1 MMEGTR
7 GHAAALEVLDLE
19 VRFASRRL
27 FGSGGEVRAVDGV
40 SFHVDP
46 GEVFCIAG
54 ESGCGKTTLGRAL
67 LGLVKPHSGKVS
79 ISGLDPARLRGEELR
94 KFRRQVQVVFQ
105 DPMGS
110 LNPRQSVYEAVA
122 EGVRIHGLQGDEKE
136 IVARALARAGLRP
149 PERFFLNY
157 PHELSGGQRQ
167 RVVIAAA
174 IVLEPQVLVGDEPV
188 SMLDASVR
196 GEILKLLVELKDEIG
211 MTLVLITHDLAFAW
225 ALADRVAI
233 MYLGKIVE
241 LGPAQ
246 TVLTE
251 PLHPYTKSLLA
262 VAPEVGRRRT
272 HEVLTGEPPD
282 PAHIP
287 PGCRFHPR
295 CPVLRSGEAGS
306 QEPRCLGEIPALEE
320 LVPGHQAACHV
331 AAAGI
336 VRARGPQTP
345 CLRPAAPDDGR
356 EQNPGRT

>member
-1 MMEGTR
+1 MTEGTL
-7 GHAAALEVLDLE
+7 GHAAGLEVRDLK

-27 FGSGGEVRAVDGV
+27 FGGTGGEVRAVDGV
-40 SFHVDP
+40 SFDVDP

-67 LGLVKPHSGKVS
+67 LGLLRRRSGEIS
-79 ISGLDPARLRGEELR
+79 ISGLDPERLRGEELR
-94 KFRRQVQVVFQ
+94 RFRRQVQVVFQ

-122 EGVRIHGLQGDEKE
+122 EGVRIHGLRGDEKE
-136 IVARALARAGLRP
+136 IVAQALARAGLRP
-149 PERFFLNY
+149 PERFFLSY

-174 IVLEPQVLVGDEPV
+174 IALEPRVLVADEPV

-196 GEILKLLVELKDEIG
+196 GEILDLLVRLKDEVG

-225 ALADRVAI
+225 ALADRVAV

-246 TVLTE
+246 TVLTQ

-262 VAPEVGRRRT
+262 VTPEVGRRRT

-306 QEPRCLGEIPALEE
+306 QEPRCLGEIPALAEP
-320 LVPGHQAACHV
+320 VPDHRAACHV
-331 AAAGI
+331 AAAGLT
-336 VRARGPQTP
+336 G
-345 CLRPAAPDDGR
+345 GS
-356 EQNPGRT
+356 

>member
-1 MMEGTR
+1 LIGVRE
-7 GHAAALEVLDLE
+7 HAGALEVRDLE
-19 VRFASRRL
+19 VRFSSPRL
-27 FGSGGEVRAVDGV
+27 FGRSEGEVRAVDGV
-40 SFHVDP
+40 SFHVEP

-67 LGLVKPHSGKVS
+67 LGLVRPHSGSVS

-122 EGVRIHGLQGDEKE
+122 EGVRIHGFEGDERE

-149 PERFFLNY
+149 PERFFLDY

-174 IVLEPQVLVGDEPV
+174 IALEPRVLVGDEPV

-225 ALADRVAI
+225 AIADRVAI

-241 LGPAQ
+241 VGPVRE
-246 TVLTE
+246 VLTD

-262 VAPEVGRRRT
+262 VTPEVGRRRT
-272 HEVLTGEPPD
+272 HEALSGEPPD

-295 CPVLRSGEAGS
+295 CPVLRSGEAGAE
-306 QEPRCLGEIPALEE
+306 EPRCLGDVPALED
-320 LVPGHQAACHV
+320 LAPDHRVACHV
-331 AAAGI
+331 ASRSAGK
-336 VRARGPQTP
+336 
-345 CLRPAAPDDGR
+345 
-356 EQNPGRT
+356 

>member
-1 MMEGTR
+1 VIGAREHAGTLSAR
-7 GHAAALEVLDLE
+7 DLE
-19 VRFASRRL
+19 VRFASPRL
-27 FGSGGEVRAVDGV
+27 FGRSGGEVRAVDGV
-40 SFHVDP
+40 SFEVEP

-67 LGLVKPHSGKVS
+67 LGLVRPSAGSAS
-79 ISGLDPARLRGEELR
+79 ISGLDPAGLRGEELR
-94 KFRRQVQVVFQ
+94 KFRRQAQVVFQ

-122 EGVRIHGLQGDEKE
+122 EGVRIHGLEGDEGE

-149 PERFFLNY
+149 PERFFLDY

-167 RVVIAAA
+167 RVVIASA
-174 IVLEPQVLVGDEPV
+174 IALEPRVLIGDEPV

-225 ALADRVAI
+225 AIADRVAI

-241 LGPAQ
+241 LGPTQ
-246 TVLTE
+246 TVLTD
-251 PLHPYTKSLLA
+251 PLHPYTRSLLA
-262 VAPEVGRRRT
+262 VTPEVGSRNV

-295 CPVLRSGEAGS
+295 CPVLQSGEAGP
-306 QEPRCLGEIPALEE
+306 QESHCLKVVPALEE
-320 LVPGHQAACHV
+320 LASDHRAACHV
-331 AAAGI
+331 AAAEIRSPKNLGET
-336 VRARGPQTP
+336 V
-345 CLRPAAPDDGR
+345 
-356 EQNPGRT
+356 

>member
-1 MMEGTR
+1 MKEGTP
-7 GHAAALEVLDLE
+7 GHAAELEVRDLE
-19 VRFASRRL
+19 VRFAFRRL
-27 FGSGGEVRAVDGV
+27 FGDSGGEVRAVDGV
-40 SFHVDP
+40 SFDVEP

-67 LGLVKPHSGKVS
+67 LGLVRPHSGNIS
-79 ISGLDPARLRGEELR
+79 ISGLDPARLKGEELR
-94 KFRRQVQVVFQ
+94 TFRRQVQVVFQ

-122 EGVRIHGLQGDEKE
+122 EGVRIHGLPGDEKE

-149 PERFFLNY
+149 PERFFLSY

-174 IVLEPQVLVGDEPV
+174 IALEPRVLIADEPV

-196 GEILKLLVELKDEIG
+196 GEILDLLVRLKDEVG

-246 TVLTE
+246 KVLTE

-262 VAPEVGRRRT
+262 VTPEVGRRRT
-272 HEVLTGEPPD
+272 HKVLTGEPPD
-282 PAHIP
+282 PVLIP

-306 QEPRCLGEIPALEE
+306 QEPRCLGEVPVLEE
-320 LVPGHQAACHV
+320 TVPGHRAACHV
-331 AAAGI
+331 AGESRI
-336 VRARGPQTP
+336 LTTR
-345 CLRPAAPDDGR
+345 RP
-356 EQNPGRT
+356 

>member
-1 MMEGTR
+1 MIGAR
-7 GHAAALEVLDLE
+7 GHPGSLQVRDLE
-19 VRFASRRL
+19 VRFSPPRL
-27 FGSGGEVRAVDGV
+27 LGRSGGEVRAVDGV
-40 SFHVDP
+40 SFDVEP

-67 LGLVKPHSGKVS
+67 LGLVRPHAGSVS
-79 ISGLDPARLRGEELR
+79 ISGLDPARLKGEELR
-94 KFRRQVQVVFQ
+94 RFRRQAQVVFQ

-122 EGVRIHGLQGDEKE
+122 EGVRIHGLEGNEKE
-136 IVARALARAGLRP
+136 IVARALSRAGLRP
-149 PERFFLNY
+149 PERFFLDY

-174 IVLEPQVLVGDEPV
+174 VALEPRVLVGDEPV

-225 ALADRVAI
+225 AIADTVAI

-241 LGPAQ
+241 VGPVQ
-246 TVLTE
+246 KVLTD

-262 VAPEVGRRRT
+262 VTPEVGRRRA
-272 HEVLTGEPPD
+272 HEVLSGEPPD

-295 CPVLRSGEAGS
+295 CPVLRSGEAGEK
-306 QEPRCLGEIPALEE
+306 EPRCLGEEPALQK
-320 LVPGHQAACHV
+320 LAPDHRVACHV
-331 AAAGI
+331 AA
-336 VRARGPQTP
+336 RG
-345 CLRPAAPDDGR
+345 A
-356 EQNPGRT
+356 EK

>member
-1 MMEGTR
+1 MTEGTR
-7 GHAAALEVLDLE
+7 GHAAGLVVRDLE

-27 FGSGGEVRAVDGV
+27 FGGSGGEVRAVDGV
-40 SFHVDP
+40 SFDVDP

-67 LGLVKPHSGKVS
+67 LGLLRRHSGEIS
-79 ISGLDPARLRGEELR
+79 ISGLDPERLRGEELR
-94 KFRRQVQVVFQ
+94 RFRRQVQVVFQ

-122 EGVRIHGLQGDEKE
+122 EGVRIHGLRGDEKE
-136 IVARALARAGLRP
+136 IVAQALARAGLRP
-149 PERFFLNY
+149 PERFFLSY

-174 IVLEPQVLVGDEPV
+174 IALEPRVLVADEPV

-196 GEILKLLVELKDEIG
+196 GEILDLLVRLKDEVG

-225 ALADRVAI
+225 ALADRVAV

-246 TVLTE
+246 TVLTQ

-262 VAPEVGRRRT
+262 VTPEVGRRRT

-306 QEPRCLGEIPALEE
+306 QEPRCLGEIPALAEP
-320 LVPGHQAACHV
+320 VPDHRAACHV
-331 AAAGI
+331 AAAGLT
-336 VRARGPQTP
+336 G
-345 CLRPAAPDDGR
+345 GS
-356 EQNPGRT
+356 

>member
-1 MMEGTR
+1 MAEGTR
-7 GHAAALEVLDLE
+7 GNAAGLEVRDLQ

-27 FGSGGEVRAVDGV
+27 FGGSEGEVRAVDGV
-40 SFHVDP
+40 SFDVDP

-67 LGLVKPHSGKVS
+67 LGLIKPYSGKVS
-79 ISGLDPARLRGEELR
+79 ISGLDPARLRGQEL
-94 KFRRQVQVVFQ
+94 KTFRRQVQVVFQ

-110 LNPRQSVYEAVA
+110 LNPRQSIYEAVA

-136 IVARALARAGLRP
+136 LVAQALALAGLRP
-149 PERFFLNY
+149 PERFFLSY

-174 IVLEPQVLVGDEPV
+174 IALEPRVLVADEPV

-196 GEILKLLVELKDEIG
+196 GEILELLVRLKDEVG

-246 TVLTE
+246 RVLTE
-251 PLHPYTKSLLA
+251 PLHPYTKSLLT
-262 VAPEVGRRRT
+262 VTPEVGRRRT
-272 HEVLTGEPPD
+272 HKVLTGEPPD

-287 PGCRFHPR
+287 R
-295 CPVLRSGEAGS
+295 
-306 QEPRCLGEIPALEE
+306 
-320 LVPGHQAACHV
+320 
-331 AAAGI
+331 AAASTPV
-336 VRARGPQTP
+336 VRCCAREKQAPKN
-345 CLRPAAPDDGR
+345 PAAWERSRLSKSLHPAI
-356 EQNPGRT
+356 EQPATWPRPEPARAVSRNLDC

>member
-1 MMEGTR
+1 MTEGTQ
-7 GHAAALEVLDLE
+7 GHAAGLEVRDLE

-27 FGSGGEVRAVDGV
+27 FCGSGGEVRAVDGV

-67 LGLVKPHSGKVS
+67 LGLVKVHSGKVW
-79 ISGLDPARLRGEELR
+79 ISGLDPAQLSGEELR
-94 KFRRQVQVVFQ
+94 KFRRRVQVVFQ

-122 EGVRIHGLQGDEKE
+122 EGVRIHRLQGDERE

-174 IVLEPQVLVGDEPV
+174 IALEPQVLVGDEPV

-196 GEILKLLVELKDEIG
+196 GEILKLLIELKDEIG

-251 PLHPYTKSLLA
+251 PLHPYTQSLLA
-262 VAPEVGRRRT
+262 VSPEVGRRRT
-272 HEVLTGEPPD
+272 HEVLSGEPPD
-282 PAHIP
+282 PSHIP
-287 PGCRFHPR
+287 TGCRFHPR

-306 QEPRCLGEIPALEE
+306 QEPRCLGEVPVLEE
-320 LVPGHQAACHV
+320 PVPGHSAACHV
-331 AAAGI
+331 AAA
-336 VRARGPQTP
+336 RGDRTP
-345 CLRPAAPDDGR
+345 
-356 EQNPGRT
+356 

>member
-1 MMEGTR
+1 MAEGTR
-7 GHAAALEVLDLE
+7 GHAAALEVRDLE

-27 FGSGGEVRAVDGV
+27 FGGSGGEVLAVDGV

-79 ISGLDPARLRGEELR
+79 ISGLDPARLRGEGLR

-174 IVLEPQVLVGDEPV
+174 IALEPQVLVGDEPV

-246 TVLTE
+246 TVLSE

-262 VAPEVGRRRT
+262 VTPEVGRRRT

-282 PAHIP
+282 PAHMP

-306 QEPRCLGEIPALEE
+306 QEPRCLGEVPALEE
-320 LVPGHQAACHV
+320 PVPGHRAACHV
-331 AAAGI
+331 AAARG
-336 VRARGPQTP
+336 VRT
-345 CLRPAAPDDGR
+345 L
-356 EQNPGRT
+356 

>member
-1 MMEGTR
+1 MKRTEDAR
-7 GHAAALEVLDLE
+7 VHAAALEVRDLE
-19 VRFASRRL
+19 VRFSSRRL
-27 FGSGGEVRAVDGV
+27 FGGSKGEVRAVDGV
-40 SFHVDP
+40 SFHVEP

-67 LGLVKPHSGKVS
+67 LGLVKPSSGTVS
-79 ISGLDPARLRGEELR
+79 ISGLDPARLTGEELR
-94 KFRRQVQVVFQ
+94 KFRRRVQAVFQ

-122 EGVRIHGLQGDEKE
+122 EGVRIHELEGDETQ
-136 IVARALARAGLRP
+136 IVARALSRAGLRP

-174 IVLEPQVLVGDEPV
+174 IALEPQVLIGDEPV

-196 GEILKLLVELKDEIG
+196 GEILKLLVQLKDEIG

-241 LGPAQ
+241 QGPTEA
-246 TVLTE
+246 VLTK
-251 PLHPYTKSLLA
+251 PLHPYTRSLLT
-262 VAPEVGRRRT
+262 VTPEVGRRHT
-272 HEVLTGEPPD
+272 QQVLTGEPPD
-282 PAHIP
+282 PRNIP

-295 CPVLRSGEAGS
+295 CPVLKTGEAGTH
-306 QEPRCLGEIPALEE
+306 EPYCRADIPPLGELAPNHL
-320 LVPGHQAACHV
+320 AACHV
-331 AAAGI
+331 AAAGDLPPPNLKPT
-336 VRARGPQTP
+336 RN
-345 CLRPAAPDDGR
+345 LMPDA
-356 EQNPGRT
+356 

>member
-1 MMEGTR
+1 MTEGTR
-7 GHAAALEVLDLE
+7 VHAAWLEVQDLE

-27 FGSGGEVRAVDGV
+27 FGGSGGEARAVDGV
-40 SFHVDP
+40 SFDVDP

-67 LGLVKPHSGKVS
+67 LGLVKPDSGKVS
-79 ISGLDPARLRGEELR
+79 ISGLDPSRLKGEELR
-94 KFRRQVQVVFQ
+94 TFRRQVQVVFQ

-136 IVARALARAGLRP
+136 IVTRALARAGLRP
-149 PERFFLNY
+149 PERFFLSY

-174 IVLEPQVLVGDEPV
+174 IALEPRVACRRRACLHARRSDGADPRPPRPTQG
-188 SMLDASVR
+188 R
-196 GEILKLLVELKDEIG
+196 GRDDPG
-211 MTLVLITHDLAFAW
+211 PHHPRPRFAW

-262 VAPEVGRRRT
+262 VTPEVGRRRI

-295 CPVLRSGEAGS
+295 CPVLRSGEAGP
-306 QEPRCLGEIPALEE
+306 QEPRCLGEVPALEE
-320 LVPGHQAACHV
+320 TVPGHRAACHV
-331 AAAGI
+331 AG
-336 VRARGPQTP
+336 G
-345 CLRPAAPDDGR
+345 
-356 EQNPGRT
+356 

>member
-1 MMEGTR
+1 MTEGTL
-7 GHAAALEVLDLE
+7 GHAAGLEVRDLK

-27 FGSGGEVRAVDGV
+27 FGGTGGEVRAVDGV
-40 SFHVDP
+40 SFDVDP

-67 LGLVKPHSGKVS
+67 LGLLRRHSGEIS
-79 ISGLDPARLRGEELR
+79 ISGLDPERLRGEELR
-94 KFRRQVQVVFQ
+94 RFRRQVQVVFQ

-122 EGVRIHGLQGDEKE
+122 EGVRIHGLRGDEKE
-136 IVARALARAGLRP
+136 IVAQALARAGLRP
-149 PERFFLNY
+149 PERFFLSY

-174 IVLEPQVLVGDEPV
+174 IALEPRVLVADEPV

-196 GEILKLLVELKDEIG
+196 GEILDLLVRLKDEVG

-225 ALADRVAI
+225 ALADRVAV

-246 TVLTE
+246 TVLTQ

-262 VAPEVGRRRT
+262 VTPEVGRRRT

-306 QEPRCLGEIPALEE
+306 QEPRCLGEIPALAEP
-320 LVPGHQAACHV
+320 VPDHRAACHV
-331 AAAGI
+331 AAAGLT
-336 VRARGPQTP
+336 G
-345 CLRPAAPDDGR
+345 GS
-356 EQNPGRT
+356 

>member
-1 MMEGTR
+1 MAEGTR
-7 GHAAALEVLDLE
+7 GRAAGLEVRDLQ

-27 FGSGGEVRAVDGV
+27 FGGSGGEVRAVDGV
-40 SFHVDP
+40 SFDVDP

-67 LGLVKPHSGKVS
+67 LGLIKPYSGKVS
-79 ISGLDPARLRGEELR
+79 ISGLDPARLRGQELKR
-94 KFRRQVQVVFQ
+94 FRRQVQVVFQ

-110 LNPRQSVYEAVA
+110 LNPRQSIYEAVA

-136 IVARALARAGLRP
+136 IVAQALARAGLRP
-149 PERFFLNY
+149 PERFFLSY

-174 IVLEPQVLVGDEPV
+174 IALEPRVLVADEPV

-196 GEILKLLVELKDEIG
+196 GEILELLVRLKDEVG

-241 LGPAQ
+241 LGPVQ

-262 VAPEVGRRRT
+262 VTPEVGRRRT
-272 HEVLTGEPPD
+272 HKVLTGEPPD

-306 QEPRCLGEIPALEE
+306 QEPRCLGEVPALEE
-320 LVPGHQAACHV
+320 PVPGHRAACHV
-331 AAAGI
+331 AAA
-336 VRARGPQTP
+336 RARS
-345 CLRPAAPDDGR
+345 GR
-356 EQNPGRT
+356 FAQP

>member
-1 MMEGTR
+1 MGGREHTGALTVR
-7 GHAAALEVLDLE
+7 GLQ
-19 VRFASRRL
+19 VRFASQRL
-27 FGSGGEVRAVDGV
+27 FGSSGGEVRAVDGV
-40 SFHVDP
+40 SFDVEP

-67 LGLVKPHSGKVS
+67 LGLVKPHSGTAS
-79 ISGLDPARLRGEELR
+79 ISGLDPARLKGEELR
-94 KFRRQVQVVFQ
+94 KFRRRVQVVFQ

-122 EGVRIHGLQGDEKE
+122 EGVRIHGLEGDERE

-149 PERFFLNY
+149 PERFFLDY

-174 IVLEPQVLVGDEPV
+174 IALEPQVLIGDEPV

-196 GEILKLLVELKDEIG
+196 GEILKLLVELKEEIG

-225 ALADRVAI
+225 AIADRVAI

-241 LGPAQ
+241 VGPVQ
-246 TVLTE
+246 KVLTE
-251 PLHPYTKSLLA
+251 PLHPYTKSMLA
-262 VAPEVGRRRT
+262 VTPEVGSRQT
-272 HEVLTGEPPD
+272 HEVLIGEPPD

-295 CPVLRSGEAGS
+295 CPVLRSGQAGA
-306 QEPRCLGEIPALEE
+306 QEPRCLGEVPALEE
-320 LVPGHQAACHV
+320 LATNHLAACHV
-331 AAAGI
+331 AVAGGG
-336 VRARGPQTP
+336 RAP
-345 CLRPAAPDDGR
+345 
-356 EQNPGRT
+356 

>member
-1 MMEGTR
+1 LIGVREQAGR
-7 GHAAALEVLDLE
+7 LEVRDLE
-19 VRFASRRL
+19 VRFTSPRL
-27 FGSGGEVRAVDGV
+27 FGSSGGEVRAVDGV
-40 SFHVDP
+40 SFEVEP

-67 LGLVKPHSGKVS
+67 LGLVRPHAGTAS
-79 ISGLDPARLRGEELR
+79 ISGLDPARLKGEELR
-94 KFRRQVQVVFQ
+94 EFRRGVQVVFQ

-122 EGVRIHGLQGDEKE
+122 EGVRIHGLEGDEGE

-149 PERFFLNY
+149 PERFFLDY

-174 IVLEPQVLVGDEPV
+174 IALEPRVLIGDEPV

-225 ALADRVAI
+225 AIADRVAI

-241 LGPAQ
+241 VGP
-246 TVLTE
+246 TEKVLTD

-262 VAPEVGRRRT
+262 VTPEVGRRMS

-282 PAHIP
+282 PANIP

-306 QEPRCLGEIPALEE
+306 LEPRCLAEVPILEE
-320 LVPGHQAACHV
+320 PSPDHRVACHV
-331 AAAGI
+331 A
-336 VRARGPQTP
+336 T
-345 CLRPAAPDDGR
+345 DGSDR
-356 EQNPGRT
+356 

>member
-1 MMEGTR
+1 M
-7 GHAAALEVLDLE
+7 
-19 VRFASRRL
+19 
-27 FGSGGEVRAVDGV
+27 
-40 SFHVDP
+40 
-46 GEVFCIAG
+46 
-54 ESGCGKTTLGRAL
+54 
-67 LGLVKPHSGKVS
+67 
-79 ISGLDPARLRGEELR
+79 
-94 KFRRQVQVVFQ
+94 QVVFQ

-110 LNPRQSVYEAVA
+110 LNPRQSIYEAVA
-122 EGVRIHGLQGDEKE
+122 EGVRIHALEGDETE
-136 IVARALARAGLRP
+136 IVGRALSRAGLRP

-167 RVVIAAA
+167 RVAIAAA
-174 IVLEPQVLVGDEPV
+174 IALEPRVLVADEPV

-196 GEILKLLVELKDEIG
+196 GEILDLLVRLKDEVG

-262 VAPEVGRRRT
+262 VTPEVGRRRT

-282 PAHIP
+282 PADIP

-295 CPVLRSGEAGS
+295 CPVLRSGEAGP
-306 QEPRCLGEIPALEE
+306 QEPLCLGEIPALEE
-320 LVPGHQAACHV
+320 PVPGHSAACHV
-331 AAAGI
+331 AAARG
-336 VRARGPQTP
+336 ART
-345 CLRPAAPDDGR
+345 L
-356 EQNPGRT
+356 

>member
-1 MMEGTR
+1 LIGAQE
-7 GHAAALEVLDLE
+7 HAGKLAVRDLE
-19 VRFASRRL
+19 VRFASPRL
-27 FGSGGEVRAVDGV
+27 FGRSEGEVRAVDGV
-40 SFHVDP
+40 SFDVEP

-67 LGLVKPHSGKVS
+67 LGLVRPHSGSVS
-79 ISGLDPARLRGEELR
+79 ISGLDPARLKGEELR
-94 KFRRQVQVVFQ
+94 QFRRQVQVVFQ

-122 EGVRIHGLQGDEKE
+122 EGVRIHGLEGDERE
-136 IVARALARAGLRP
+136 IVARALSRAGLRP
-149 PERFFLNY
+149 PERFFLDY

-174 IVLEPQVLVGDEPV
+174 IALEPRVLVGDEPV

-225 ALADRVAI
+225 AIADRVAV

-241 LGPAQ
+241 VGPVQ
-246 TVLTE
+246 KVLTD

-262 VAPEVGRRRT
+262 VTPEVGRRRI

-287 PGCRFHPR
+287 SGCRFHPR
-295 CPVLRSGEAGS
+295 CPVLRSGEAGAE
-306 QEPRCLGEIPALEE
+306 EPRCLGDVPALEE
-320 LVPGHQAACHV
+320 LAPDHRAACHV
-331 AAAGI
+331 AAGS
-336 VRARGPQTP
+336 V
-345 CLRPAAPDDGR
+345 GR
-356 EQNPGRT
+356 

>member
-1 MMEGTR
+1 LIGAR
-7 GHAAALEVLDLE
+7 DHAGALEVRDLE
-19 VRFASRRL
+19 VRFTSQRL
-27 FGSGGEVRAVDGV
+27 FGRSGGEVRAVDGV
-40 SFHVDP
+40 SFDVEP

-67 LGLVKPHSGKVS
+67 LGLVRPSSGSIS
-79 ISGLDPARLRGEELR
+79 ISGLDPAQLKGEDLR
-94 KFRRQVQVVFQ
+94 KFRRQAQVVFQ

-122 EGVRIHGLQGDEKE
+122 EGVRIHGLEGDEVE

-149 PERFFLNY
+149 PERFFLDY

-174 IVLEPQVLVGDEPV
+174 IALEPRVLIGDEPV

-225 ALADRVAI
+225 AIADRVAI

-241 LGPAQ
+241 VGPVQ
-246 TVLTE
+246 EILTD

-262 VAPEVGRRRT
+262 VTPEVGRRRT
-272 HEVLTGEPPD
+272 HEVLSGEPPD
-282 PAHIP
+282 PANIP
-287 PGCRFHPR
+287 AGCRFHPR
-295 CPVLRSGEAGS
+295 CPVLRSGEAGAE
-306 QEPRCLGEIPALEE
+306 EPRCLGDVPALEE
-320 LVPGHQAACHV
+320 LAPEHRAACHV
-331 AAAGI
+331 ATAAS
-336 VRARGPQTP
+336 ARSPKTGS
-345 CLRPAAPDDGR
+345 
-356 EQNPGRT
+356 

>member
-1 MMEGTR
+1 MTAEGRR
-7 GHAAALEVLDLE
+7 GHAALEVRDLE
-19 VRFASRRL
+19 VRFDSRRL
-27 FGSGGEVRAVDGV
+27 LGSSGSGVRAVDGV
-40 SFHVDP
+40 TFDVEP

-67 LGLVKPHSGKVS
+67 LGLVGPHSGGVS
-79 ISGLDPARLRGEELR
+79 ISGLNPARLRGQELR
-94 KFRRQVQVVFQ
+94 EFRRRVQVVFQ

-122 EGVRIHGLQGDEKE
+122 EGIRIHRMEGDEGQL
-136 IVARALARAGLRP
+136 VASALARAGLRP

-174 IVLEPQVLVGDEPV
+174 IALEPRVLVADEPV

-196 GEILKLLVELKDEIG
+196 GEILELLVRLKDEFR

-262 VAPEVGRRRT
+262 VSPEVGRRRI
-272 HEVLTGEPPD
+272 HEVLVGEPPD
-282 PAHIP
+282 PASIP

-306 QEPRCLGEIPALEE
+306 QKSRCLGEEPALEE
-320 LVPGHQAACHV
+320 PVPGHQVACHV
-331 AAAGI
+331 ATG
-336 VRARGPQTP
+336 RA
-345 CLRPAAPDDGR
+345 DD
-356 EQNPGRT
+356 

>member
-1 MMEGTR
+1 MKEGTLR
-7 GHAAALEVLDLE
+7 HAAGLEVRDLE

-27 FGSGGEVRAVDGV
+27 FGDSGGEVRAVDGI
-40 SFHVDP
+40 SFDVEP

-67 LGLVKPHSGKVS
+67 LGLVRPHSGMVS
-79 ISGLDPARLRGEELR
+79 ISGLDPARLRREELKR
-94 KFRRQVQVVFQ
+94 FRRQVQVVFQ

-149 PERFFLNY
+149 PERFFLSY

-167 RVVIAAA
+167 RVVIATA
-174 IVLEPQVLVGDEPV
+174 IALEPRVLVADEPV

-196 GEILKLLVELKDEIG
+196 GEVLELLVRLKDEVG
-211 MTLVLITHDLAFAW
+211 LTLVLITHDLAFAW
-225 ALADRVAI
+225 ALADWVAI

-251 PLHPYTKSLLA
+251 PLHPYTRSLLA
-262 VAPEVGRRRT
+262 VTPEVGHRRT

-306 QEPRCLGEIPALEE
+306 QEPRCLAEVPALEE
-320 LVPGHQAACHV
+320 LVADHRAACHV
-331 AAAGI
+331 AAAGGL
-336 VRARGPQTP
+336 RAT
-345 CLRPAAPDDGR
+345 
-356 EQNPGRT
+356 